1 MKKTLR
7 ARYVGYTTGTENHG
21 DEALMWII
29 AQLLAPEI
37 EIVYDG
43 DTYDVALLGGG
54 TLINQS
60 PWLLDHFGG
69 ILRKAPLGGIVFGSG
84 VGDRTFWGDHLGQ
97 WKCLLKQCDLIGVRG
112 PQSLQLLR
120 DAGIDQAEIIGD
132 PYLALRAPL
141 LSAPQS
147 DLMAFN
153 CGTTNNALW
162 GGNEHEYFEFLLSV
176 LEKYRVLGWKFL
188 FLSVWS
194 KDLPILTSLRDRLGV
209 VDIPI
214 LDARSQSLETLARLS
229 SCQVFLGEKLHA
241 CAMAAVAEVP
251 FVALEYQPK
260 VRDFSESLQMES
272 FTVSTAERKP
282 DALMVVIDKVAKN
295 REVLRVR
302 LQHALAANR
311 ERIDMFNRRVKLHC
325 MAKAIGAG
333 EGK

>member
-1 MKKTLR
+1 MKKSLR

-29 AQLLAPEI
+29 AQLLAPEVDVVF
-37 EIVYDG
+37 EG
-43 DTYDVALLGGG
+43 DEYDVALLGGG

-60 PWLLDHFGG
+60 PWLIDYFGG
-69 ILRKAPLGGIVFGSG
+69 IIRKAPLGGIVFGSG
-84 VGDRTFWGDHLGQ
+84 VGDCTFWGDHLAQ
-97 WKCLLKQCDLIGVRG
+97 WKCLLNHCDLIGVRG

-120 DAGIDQAEIIGD
+120 EAGIPQTEIIGD

-141 LSAPQS
+141 LSAPKS

-162 GGNEHEYFEFLLSV
+162 GGNEQEYIEFLLSI

-188 FLSVWS
+188 FLCVWS
-194 KDLPILTSLRDRLGV
+194 KDLPILTSLRDRLGAT
-209 VDIPI
+209 DIPI
-214 LDARSQSLETLARLS
+214 LDARAQSLETLVRLS

-282 DALMVVIDKVAKN
+282 DALVALIDKVAKN
-295 REVLRVR
+295 REVIRVR

-311 ERIDMFNRRVKLHC
+311 EKIDVFNRRVKQHLL
-325 MAKAIGAG
+325 AKAGGAG